1 MSYYSTDF
9 SECTIKGDPEYKTFD
24 KLKHH
29 FEGEQSYVLVQTRN
43 LPNNVP
49 DVYIEGII
57 TRNADDEVGDSQQQ
71 RGSSSEE
78 DYSLTVKD
86 EEEDDDSEEHEEHHR
101 LQLKIRVY
109 NHTVEFRKNW
119 RLVVS
124 IKSIFNKHITFLL
137 ALFLQEQY

>member
-1 MSYYSTDF
+1 MCDTCSTDF

-29 FEGEQSYVLVQTRN
+29 FEGEQSYVLVQTRH

-57 TRNADDEVGDSQQQ
+57 TRNADDEVGDSQQHHD
-71 RGSSSEE
+71 SSSEE
-78 DYSLTVKD
+78 HYSLTVRD
-86 EEEDDDSEEHEEHHR
+86 EDEDDDSEENKEQNN

-109 NHTVEFRKNW
+109 NHTVEFKKNQ
-119 RLVVS
+119 RLIVS
-124 IKSIFNKHITFLL
+124 IKYKLPN
-137 ALFLQEQY
+137 